1 MYTSIYNIV
10 IICADRP
17 RIINDDE
24 NKRLY
29 INIFF
34 FIHTCIL
41 YIILYCYFFPCPF
54 RLFRRRESNTAACAH
69 AKKKSL
75 PYSSNTTRR
84 SNDYCCCYYYYF
96 TENDVDLRH
105 RRVYR
110 QQYNVRRVCEFGIAC
125 FLS

>member
-10 IICADRP
+10 IICADRQ
-17 RIINDDE
+17 RIINDE

-34 FIHTCIL
+34 IYIHVYYIL
-41 YIILYCYFFPCPF
+41 YYIVIFFLARFVSSADANLTP
-54 RLFRRRESNTAACAH
+54 RRVRTQ
-69 AKKKSL
+69 KKKSQ

-84 SNDYCCCYYYYF
+84 SNDYCCYYYYF
-96 TENDVDLRH
+96 TENDVDIRH
-105 RRVYR
+105 RQVYR

-125 FLS
+125 FSS